1 MRYTARKL
9 NDLLKH
15 TGLKLVT
22 EEIMKRTLI
31 LSAVICALLASGIY
45 AFGDIARP
53 KVTPSPKEGKVV
65 LYTSM
70 TVKPDAKAYEARLL
84 ISQKTLQNIAHD
96 AASTSSTESMTQR
109 LMHSSTRTM
118 MAGIFMFL
126 AVSFAGVWFAR
137 SSQRRNQ
144 KAIAVILIA
153 AVFGLAT
160 VIVRANAGPPGY
172 IRWQGLPQAL
182 KDGKP
187 TGGGVNIEIVPG
199 DDSEITLIVPLRNTN
214 RPGEE

>member
-1 MRYTARKL
+1 
-9 NDLLKH
+9 
-15 TGLKLVT
+15 
-22 EEIMKRTLI
+22 MKRTLI
-31 LSAVICALLASGIY
+31 LGAAICALIASGIY

-53 KVTPSPKEGKVV
+53 KVTPTPKEGKVV

-70 TVKPDAKAYEARLL
+70 TVKPDAKAYEARLQ
-84 ISQKTLQNIAHD
+84 ISQKTLQSIAHD
-96 AASTSSTESMTQR
+96 AASTSSNQSMTER

-118 MAGIFMFL
+118 MAGLFMFL

-144 KAIAVILIA
+144 KALVAVILIA

-187 TGGGVNIEIVPG
+187 TSGGVNIEIVPG
-199 DDSEITLIVPLRNTN
+199 DDSEIKLIVPLRNSN